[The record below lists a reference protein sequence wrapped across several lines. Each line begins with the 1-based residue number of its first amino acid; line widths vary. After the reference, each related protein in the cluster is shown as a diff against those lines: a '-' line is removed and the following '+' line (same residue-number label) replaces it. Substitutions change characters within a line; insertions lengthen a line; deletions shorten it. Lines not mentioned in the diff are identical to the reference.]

1 MPAGGKGSFS
11 VSTTLKI
18 FEYMITESD
27 CIFGLRPVIE
37 ALKAGKQIDRLLI
50 KQGLQGAL
58 YHELMVEVRR
68 HNIAYQ
74 IVPIERIELVTRK
87 NHQGVLAWLS
97 LVEFQSI
104 TNLLPM
110 IFEKGED
117 PLIIALDGVSDVRN
131 FGAIVRS
138 AECLGAHAVVIP
150 EKGSAR
156 ITADAIKTSAGA
168 LHSFPVCRE
177 RSIVKTVDYLKESGL
192 KVIAA
197 SEKSGQIVSSAKLD
211 GPVLLIMGSEDKGI
225 SRELMQRSDLMVR
238 IPMTGEINSLNVS
251 VAAGILL
258 YEIVRQRSLPS
269 GDNT

>member
-1 MPAGGKGSFS
+1 MQK
-11 VSTTLKI
+11 
-18 FEYMITESD
+18 ESD
-27 CIFGLRPVIE
+27 YIFGLRPVIE
-37 ALKAGKQIDRLLI
+37 AIKAGKPIDRLLVR
-50 KQGLQGAL
+50 QGLQGQL
-58 YHELMVEVRR
+58 YHELMVEVRKY
-68 HNIAYQ
+68 NIPFQ
-74 IVPIERIELVTRK
+74 IVPVERIELVTRK

-97 LVEFQSI
+97 LIEFQNI
-104 TNLLPM
+104 ENLLPM

-138 AECLGAHAVVIP
+138 ADCLGAHGIVIP

-177 RSIVKTVDYLKESGL
+177 KSIVRSVEYLKQSGL

-197 SEKSGQIVSSAKLD
+197 TEKSGLEISKAALK
-211 GPVLLIMGSEDKGI
+211 GPVVIIMGAEDKGI
-225 SRELMQRSDLMVR
+225 SRELLALADQNVK
-238 IPMTGEINSLNVS
+238 IPMTGNIASLNVS

-258 YEIVRQRSLPS
+258 YETARQRSV
-269 GDNT
+269 